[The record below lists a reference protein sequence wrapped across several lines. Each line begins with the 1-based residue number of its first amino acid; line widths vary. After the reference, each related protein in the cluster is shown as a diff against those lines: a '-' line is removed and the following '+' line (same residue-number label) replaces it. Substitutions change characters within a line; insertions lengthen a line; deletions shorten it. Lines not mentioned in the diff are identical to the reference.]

1 MRKPLLLLLL
11 LTGLS
16 FLFSR
21 NAAAQ
26 GVTTASINGIVT
38 DAKGAI
44 PGATVTITHVPTGTV
59 YASVSRSD
67 GRFNIPN
74 LRVGGPYTF
83 KVTFIGYKDFVQDNI
98 TLSIGQD
105 QRIAAALEDNTTNL
119 SEVKVTASG
128 SKVINSSRTGAR
140 ETISR
145 SQIENL
151 PTVNRSLSDFTKL
164 TPSANGLSF
173 GGRSSNFNNI
183 TVDGALFNNSFGLSG
198 TLGGQASSQPISLD
212 AIDQIQV
219 DIAPYDVRQ
228 GNFTGAGVNTVVK
241 SGTNEVKGTV
251 YYYGRGVRLTGYH
264 AGNTNVPITP
274 FDYHTVGASI
284 GGPIIKNKLFLF
296 VSGEQ
301 ERVSQP
307 PATAY
312 VAGRP
317 GLSGSNVS
325 AVQSSTLEDIKNKL
339 KSFGYDPGAYEN
351 YVYRTSSDKLTAKLD
366 WNIDKNNTL
375 SAKYFY
381 LKSFKDQPAS
391 NSGIS
396 NSDGKT
402 SVGYGT
408 TRAPGPNT
416 LPFYGSGY
424 TINNNFNIGIVELN
438 TRVTNAMSN
447 KLTVGYSALRDY
459 RAFLGNGSLPM
470 VDIGNGT
477 SDVNGNVV
485 TGASATATSF
495 GSELYTAGNL
505 LSTNIWQ
512 FADDFTIYAGKHE
525 LTIGTSNQ
533 IQSYTNGFAPDYN
546 GLYTYNSASDFI
558 NDKPAAAYTLRY
570 PATGSS
576 LPLAKIKASIYSL
589 YIQDKYHVTDNFRL
603 TYGLRAD
610 YDAFPTSLAANSN
623 AAALTFQGG
632 THVDVSKLPK
642 NRIQLS
648 PRVGFNWDV
657 NGDGSTQVRG
667 GSGLFTG
674 SVPFVW
680 ISNQA
685 SNNGLLFGSRT
696 ITKANDPTNS
706 QLVFNPNVNAN
717 RPQNATANTSYELDV
732 ADPNLKYPKI
742 WRTNLAVDQK
752 LPGGI
757 IGTIE
762 GAYTKDI
769 RAIYHQNLVLSDGF
783 STFAGPEGQI
793 RYDAKNTTPAAAAAT
808 AANPSITGLYYMKN
822 TSKGFSYFVTGQ
834 LQKSFTNGFAASVA
848 YTYTKSK
855 DVNDGGSTAST
866 IWSTRYVAGNPNS
879 DNLSNSSYVQP
890 NRIIATV
897 SYRKQYA
904 KNLATTVGLIF
915 EAANNGAISY
925 ITANDPNGD
934 GATND
939 LMFIPKNQGDI
950 ILTQAP
956 TAQNGT
962 VDTRTPAQIWT
973 QLNGFIN
980 QDNYLSQHRGQFAQR
995 NGAILPTYKRL
1006 DLHFAQDFFIKTGKV
1021 KNTLEVTFDVINF
1034 TNLLNR
1040 NWGLQQVSY
1049 SGFNNGA
1056 TTVLRYMGKDAAT
1069 NKAIYSFPY
1078 LDANNAIPVTNS
1090 YKTDIS
1096 QFSRFQA
1103 QIGVRYIFN

>member
-1 MRKPLLLLLL
+1 MKKLLLFLLL
-11 LTGLS
+11 AGFTLLINKSAT
-16 FLFSR
+16 
-21 NAAAQ
+21 AQ
-26 GVTTASINGIVT
+26 GVTTASVNGIIT

-59 YASVSRSD
+59 YATVTRTD
-67 GRFNIPN
+67 GRYNIPN

-83 KVTFIGYKDFVQDNI
+83 KVTFVGYKNYVQDNI
-98 TLSIGQD
+98 ILSIGQD
-105 QRIAAALEDNTTNL
+105 QRISVLLQDNTTAL
-119 SEVKVTASG
+119 SEVKVTAYAG
-128 SKVINSSRTGAR
+128 KVINSSRTGAR
-140 ETISR
+140 ETINRQQIESLPTISR
-145 SQIENL
+145 SL
-151 PTVNRSLSDFTKL
+151 TDFTKL

-173 GGRSSNFNNI
+173 GGRSSNYNNI

-198 TLGGQASSQPISLD
+198 TLGGQTGSQPISLD

-241 SGTNEVKGTV
+241 SGTNQVKGTV
-251 YYYGRGVRLTGYH
+251 YYLTRGAKLQGYH
-264 AGNTNVPITP
+264 VGPTNLNPTP
-274 FDYHTVGASI
+274 VNYHTDGIAV

-301 ERVSQP
+301 ERISQP
-307 PATAY
+307 PSSVY
-312 VAGRP
+312 VAGGNGISGANVSQVQASTLDAIKSKLL
-317 GLSGSNVS
+317 GLSTPYNPGPYQGYSYNTYSN
-325 AVQSSTLEDIKNKL
+325 
-339 KSFGYDPGAYEN
+339 
-351 YVYRTSSDKLTAKLD
+351 KLTAKLD

-381 LKSFKDQPAS
+381 LKSYRDQPAS
-391 NSGIS
+391 NSGIT

-402 SVGYGT
+402 SVGFGT
-408 TRAPGPNT
+408 TRAPGIST
-416 LPFYGSGY
+416 LPFLGSGY
-424 TINNNFNIGIVELN
+424 TINNNFNIGIIELD
-438 TRVTNAMSN
+438 TRVSNSMSN
-447 KLTVGYSALRDY
+447 KLTAGYSALRDY
-459 RAFLGNGSLPM
+459 RSFLGSGSIPM

-477 SDVNGNVV
+477 SDANGNVV
-485 TGASATATSF
+485 TGATATATSF

-512 FADDFTIYAGKHE
+512 FSDDYTVYAGKHE
-525 LTIGTSNQ
+525 FTIGTTDQ

-546 GLYTYNSASDFI
+546 GLYTYNSASDFLS
-558 NDKPAAAYTLRY
+558 NLPAAAYTQRY
-570 PATGSS
+570 SAVGNSFPY
-576 LPLAKIKASIYSL
+576 AKIKASIYSVYL
-589 YIQDKYHVTDNFRL
+589 QDKYHVTDNFRI
-603 TYGLRAD
+603 TYGIRAD

-642 NRIQLS
+642 NRVQLS
-648 PRVGFNWDV
+648 PRLGFNWDV
-657 NGDGSTQVRG
+657 KGDGSTQIRG

-685 SNNGLLFGSRT
+685 SNNGLLFGSQT
-696 ITKANDPTNS
+696 TTKANSPAS
-706 QLVFNPNVNAN
+706 PNLIFKPDVNAN

-742 WRTNLAVDQK
+742 WRTNLAIDQR

-783 STFAGPEGQI
+783 STLPGVEGQI
-793 RYDAKNTTPAAAAAT
+793 RYNSKNTTPVAAVAT
-808 AANPSITGLYYMKN
+808 AQNPSITGLYYMKN
-822 TSKGFSYFVTGQ
+822 TNKGFSYFVTGQ
-834 LQKSFTNGFAASVA
+834 LQKSFTNGFAASFA

-866 IWSTRYVAGNPNS
+866 IWSSRYVAGNPNA
-879 DNLSNSSYVQP
+879 DNLSNSAYVQP

-904 KNLATTVGLIF
+904 KNVASTVGLIF
-915 EAANNGAISY
+915 EASNNGAISY
-925 ITANDPNGD
+925 ITSGDPNGD

-939 LMFIPKNQGDI
+939 LMYIPKNKGDI
-950 ILTQAP
+950 TLVPNDAK
-956 TAQNGT
+956 
-962 VDTRTPAQIWT
+962 DLRTPDQLYT
-973 QLNGFIN
+973 QLNNFIN
-980 QDNYLSQHRGQFAQR
+980 QDSYLSAHRGQFAQR

-1006 DLHFAQDFFIKTGKV
+1006 DLHFAQDFFINAGKT
-1021 KNTLEVTFDVINF
+1021 KNTLEFTFDVINI

-1040 NWGLQQVSY
+1040 EWGLYQVSY

-1056 TTVLRYMGKDAAT
+1056 TTVLKYIGNDAVTGKAT
-1069 NKAIYSFPY
+1069 YSFPY
-1078 LDANNAIPVTNS
+1078 LDATNLVPVTSSFKN
-1090 YKTDIS
+1090 DIS
-1096 QFSRFQA
+1096 IASRFQA

>member
-1 MRKPLLLLLL
+1 M
-11 LTGLS
+11 TGLS
-16 FLFSR
+16 FLISR

-59 YASVSRSD
+59 YATVTRAD
-67 GRFNIPN
+67 GRYNIPN

-83 KVTFIGYKDFVQDNI
+83 KVSFIGYNTFTQENI

-105 QRIAAALEDNTTNL
+105 QRIPAVLQDNTTAL
-119 SEVKVTASG
+119 GEVKVTASG

-140 ETISR
+140 ETINR
-145 SQIENL
+145 QQIENL
-151 PTVNRSLSDFTKL
+151 PTVSRSLTDFTKL

-173 GGRSSNFNNI
+173 GGRASTFNNI

-198 TLGGQASSQPISLD
+198 TLGGQTSSQPISLD

-241 SGTNEVKGTV
+241 SGTNEVKGTA
-251 YYYGRGVRLTGYH
+251 YYLARGSKLQGYH
-264 AGNTNVPITP
+264 VGPTNLNVTP
-274 FDYHTVGASI
+274 VNYHTDGIAV

-301 ERVSQP
+301 ERISQP
-307 PATAY
+307 PSAVY
-312 VAGRP
+312 VAG
-317 GLSGSNVS
+317 GNGASGANVS
-325 AVQSSTLEDIKNKL
+325 QVQGATLDAIAAKL
-339 KSFGYDPGAYEN
+339 ATYGYNPGPYQGYSYN
-351 YVYRTSSDKLTAKLD
+351 TYSNKLTAKLD

-381 LKSFKDQPAS
+381 LKSYKDQPAS
-391 NSGIS
+391 NSGIV
-396 NSDGKT
+396 NAK
-402 SVGYGT
+402 VGYGT
-408 TRAPGPNT
+408 TRAPGIST

-424 TINNNFNIGIVELN
+424 TINNNFNIGIVELD
-438 TRVTNAMSN
+438 TRVSNTMSN
-447 KLTVGYSALRDY
+447 KLTAGYSALRDY
-459 RAFLGNGSLPM
+459 RAFLGSGSIPM

-477 SDVNGNVV
+477 NAADGTQI
-485 TGASATATSF
+485 TGATATATSF

-512 FADDFTIYAGKHE
+512 FSDDFTIYAGKHE
-525 LTIGTSNQ
+525 FTIGTTDQ

-558 NDKPAAAYTLRY
+558 NGNAAAAYTLRY
-570 PATGSS
+570 SAVGNSFPY
-576 LPLAKIKASIYSL
+576 AKIKASIYSA
-589 YIQDKYHVTDNFRL
+589 YIQDKFHVTDNFRL

-610 YDAFPTSLAANSN
+610 YDVFPTTLASNAN

-657 NGDGSTQVRG
+657 NGDGSTQLRG

-685 SNNGLLFGSRT
+685 SNNGLLFGSYT
-696 ITKANDPTNS
+696 ITKAATPTNG
-706 QLVFNPNVNAN
+706 QLKFNPDVNAN
-717 RPQNATANTSYELDV
+717 RPANGVANSSYELDV

-742 WRTNLAVDQK
+742 WRTNLAVDQR
-752 LPGGI
+752 LPGGVI
-757 IGTIE
+757 ATIE

-783 STFAGPEGQI
+783 TTLPGTEGQI
-793 RYDAKNTTPAAAAAT
+793 RYTSANTTVGT
-808 AANPSITGLYYMKN
+808 AANPTTAQNPNITGLYYMRN
-822 TSKGFSYFVTGQ
+822 TNKGFSYFLTGQ

-866 IWSTRYVAGNPNS
+866 IWSTRYVAGNPNT

-890 NRIIATV
+890 NRVIATF
-897 SYRKQYA
+897 SYRKQFS
-904 KNLATTVGLIF
+904 KNTASTLGLIF
-915 EAANNGAISY
+915 EAANNGAVSY
-925 ITANDPNGD
+925 ITSGDPNGD

-950 ILTQAP
+950 LLVAGAP
-956 TAQNGT
+956 SANGT
-962 VDTRTPAQIWT
+962 VDNRTPAQIWN
-973 QLNGFIN
+973 QLNNFIN
-980 QDNYLSQHRGQFAQR
+980 QDAYLSAHRGQYAQR
-995 NGAILPTYKRL
+995 NGAILPTYKRV
-1006 DLHFAQDFFIKTGKV
+1006 DLHFAQDFFIQAGKT
-1021 KNTLEVTFDVINF
+1021 KNTLEFTFDVINF

-1040 NWGLQQVSY
+1040 NWGLYQVSY

-1056 TTVLRYMGKDAAT
+1056 TTVLRYAGPDAT
-1069 NKAIYSFPY
+1069 TGRPTYSFPY
-1078 LDANNAIPVTNS
+1078 LDANNQIPVTKSFQN
-1090 YKTDIS
+1090 DIS
-1096 QFSRFQA
+1096 ILSRFQA
-1103 QIGVRYIFN
+1103 QIGVRYTFN